1 MNKYEQYKKVDLP
14 WLEEIPEHWELTRV
28 KNLFKIHKDIS
39 YKNEPTVLSLTR
51 KKVKVRDISNNQGQL
66 AGSYN
71 NYNEVKK
78 GDLLLNP
85 MDLYS
90 GPNCNISYYDGVI
103 SPAYINLRAFSKV
116 SVKYY
121 DYIFKLQYISLAF
134 QSVGKGVS
142 LNNRWTISN
151 ETLLKYSLPLPPL
164 VEQEQIAAYLDWKI
178 NEIDQLILVE
188 KEKTAQIEIYK
199 QKFIDSVINDL
210 VEPSI
215 PLKDILSF
223 GKGLSITKENLGEN
237 GTRCI
242 SYGEIHGG
250 FRFSF
255 ISNDKRLKGLE
266 KSDNVSISNSAVLEQ
281 GDFVFADTS
290 EDLIG
295 CGNFSFLEEKNTDIY
310 AGYHTIVG
318 KRKRDFNSKYLAY
331 YFESEK
337 WREQI
342 RKQVKGIKVFSITQ
356 SILKATKVQIPNLEK
371 QLDVVTTLDLFTENC
386 ENLLGTIQ
394 LKISSLEA
402 LKKSLISE
410 VVTGK
415 IDVRNIVI
423 PTYEKIGISA
433 STDEE
438 EIEE

>member
-66 AGSYN
+66 ADSYN

-151 ETLLKYSLPLPPL
+151 ETLLKYSRPLPPL
-164 VEQEQIAAYLDWKI
+164 AEQEQIAAYLDWKI
-178 NEIDQLILVE
+178 NEIDRLIAVE
-188 KEKTAQIEIYK
+188 KEKIVDIDKYVQNKISDQYKNLDKRRLKTVLKESLLYGINSSGSEMGKIRFIRITDIDKGGNLKNKKELYIDECDSKYLLNKGDILLARSGATVGKAYLHINDENIMAFAGYLIRARVDQSIILPNYLYFYLLSNEYELWKENIFIQSTIQNISAEKYSNLRIPYVGKKKQIEIV
-199 QKFIDSVINDL
+199 S
-210 VEPSI
+210 
-215 PLKDILSF
+215 
-223 GKGLSITKENLGEN
+223 
-237 GTRCI
+237 
-242 SYGEIHGG
+242 
-250 FRFSF
+250 
-255 ISNDKRLKGLE
+255 
-266 KSDNVSISNSAVLEQ
+266 NVSKILRQKNNIMKSINETIDQLNSL
-281 GDFVFADTS
+281 
-290 EDLIG
+290 
-295 CGNFSFLEEKNTDIY
+295 KN
-310 AGYHTIVG
+310 
-318 KRKRDFNSKYLAY
+318 
-331 YFESEK
+331 
-337 WREQI
+337 
-342 RKQVKGIKVFSITQ
+342 
-356 SILKATKVQIPNLEK
+356 
-371 QLDVVTTLDLFTENC
+371 
-386 ENLLGTIQ
+386 
-394 LKISSLEA
+394 
-402 LKKSLISE
+402 SLISE
-410 VVTGK
+410 VVTGR
-415 IDVRNIVI
+415 IDIRNVVI
-423 PTYEKIGISA
+423 PSYEKVDIDI